1 MIIKYNKNQGRT
13 FTSTLTLI
21 IPIQNFCEAKT
32 NAFDT
37 HEVICIRTTLQ
48 KYIFFLKPPNIFN
61 YFFSQPTIFQKPT
74 TIMKQQNNLTKRAK
88 LPVYLTVYAQNL
100 AHFLVQ
106 INRVRTAETYT
117 GAVKSFIKFRN
128 GEDIKLCKLDNST
141 VLAYEAHLKNAGVSA
156 NTSSFYLRNLRA
168 IYNRAVEEGLIK
180 QKFPFRHA
188 YTGISKTVKRAIN
201 IEQLK
206 EIINTDLSDR
216 KHIQLA
222 ADIFLFSF
230 FTRGTAFIDIA
241 KLRHN
246 NIKNGFLI
254 YQRSKTG
261 QTIKIRI
268 EQCMQCIIDKYA
280 NSGNEYLLPILKKSV
295 DIRREYINAQH
306 RTNKHLKIL
315 GREIGLTIP
324 LTTYVARHS
333 WASIAH
339 SCQIPIA
346 TISDALGHN
355 NEATTRIYIASLDNR
370 AVDDANSYILQQFGT
385 SLNKR

>member
-1 MIIKYNKNQGRT
+1 MQWKHK
-13 FTSTLTLI
+13 
-21 IPIQNFCEAKT
+21 
-32 NAFDT
+32 
-37 HEVICIRTTLQ
+37 
-48 KYIFFLKPPNIFN
+48 
-61 YFFSQPTIFQKPT
+61 
-74 TIMKQQNNLTKRAK
+74 
-88 LPVYLTVYAQNL
+88 
-100 AHFLVQ
+100 
-106 INRVRTAETYT
+106 
-117 GAVKSFIKFRN
+117 
-128 GEDIKLCKLDNST
+128 DIKLCKLDNST